1 MCQSPGTVDSA
12 LAMLE
17 RALDTLNAADAGSL
31 PESLQANALRALER
45 AEAKHTAARA
55 RILAGFTASD
65 GYEGD
70 GHGSARVWLRWQT
83 RITKGAA
90 AGAVGWARRLAAHPV
105 VAEALASGGLSASWA
120 RQICAWTDQLPADLR
135 PDADA
140 ILATAARSGADE
152 ADLARLALE
161 MIERCGGRDDDDG
174 TFGDRALWLGT
185 TLGGAGRLSA
195 DLTPDCAAALTAV
208 LDALG
213 GKAGPEDIRTAAQR
227 RHDALDEACRRLIAA
242 GLLPARAG
250 QPTQI
255 QVHLTLAQ
263 LRHLPGAAQ
272 AEAAW
277 ITARAGQPGWLTG
290 PAADAVACDATYAP
304 TVTGHLDEAALDR
317 MLALFLTLH
326 HQPVGGGPVGNE
338 IPEVDGTGP
347 DGHATHERGTDGAG
361 TERIRPG
368 SPRPGGD
375 GSDDCARTSTARAC
389 GCTCGRCNCP
399 PPLSPQTIAR
409 LRTALLRAAAD
420 TLSGPG
426 GLASHLRRT
435 LLGGAANPSSPL
447 AVGSLPLDL
456 PLDAATPTPSIPG
469 HLRRAVTTRS
479 PHCQFPGCGQ
489 PASACHVHHLIP
501 RARGGPTALQNLVNL
516 CSFHHLTVVHR
527 WGWQLIL
534 HPDGTTTATAP
545 DGRAFHSHSPPG
557 RAA

>member
-1 MCQSPGTVDSA
+1 MCQSPGSVDSA

-17 RALDTLNAADAGSL
+17 RALDALNAADASSL

-55 RILAGFTASD
+55 RILAGFTARD
-65 GYEGD
+65 GYESD
-70 GHGSARVWLRWQT
+70 GHGSARTWLRWQT

-90 AGAVGWARRLAAHPV
+90 AGAVGWARRLAVHPV
-105 VAEALASGGLSASWA
+105 IAEALAAGGLSASWA

-161 MIERCGGRDDDDG
+161 TIERCSGGHDDDNG

-208 LDALG
+208 LDALA

-242 GLLPARAG
+242 DLLPARAG

-263 LRHLPGAAQ
+263 LRRLPGAAR

-326 HQPVGGGPVGNE
+326 HQPAGGGPVGNE
-338 IPEVDGTGP
+338 IPDGTRT
-347 DGHATHERGTDGAG
+347 DERGTDGARP
-361 TERIRPG
+361 ELARPG
-368 SPRPGGD
+368 RPGPGGA
-375 GSDDCARTSTARAC
+375 GSDDWAWTSTARVC
-389 GCTCGRCNCP
+389 GCTCGSCNCP

-435 LLGGAANPSSPL
+435 LLGGTADSTSPL
-447 AVGSLPLDL
+447 AVRSLPLDL
-456 PLDAATPTPSIPG
+456 PLDAAAPTPSIPA

-479 PHCQFPGCGQ
+479 PHCQFPGCDQ

-501 RARGGPTALQNLVNL
+501 RARGGPTALRNLVNL

-527 WGWQLIL
+527 WGWQLTL

-545 DGRAFHSHSPPG
+545 DGRAFHSHSHSPPG
-557 RAA
+557 CAA